1 MATILKEAPEAQAEP
16 ATIMPGYNLD
26 AEKALV
32 AKARAL
38 QPMLLANAGHG
49 DEHGV
54 LHPDVFR
61 ALGDAGFWAMAA
73 PRRWG
78 GTGTSARAMALVGF
92 ELAKGDPS
100 VGWVYTVLHGTTWVA
115 SLGPDALQEA
125 IFGASAEHPVICGI
139 ANPPGTLD
147 EVEGGYIVN
156 GRWPYASGSAHASW
170 AQLGV
175 AIRKP
180 DGTLEHGGFAYLRRE
195 QYTIDTTWHMMG
207 MKGTGSNTIVAQDV
221 FIPRDQFFHVAKIGI
236 GGHETGKRHVGEPS
250 DYWPFMPF
258 LRATAH
264 AVVAGAATAI
274 LERVRDAA
282 HKRPIVYTS
291 YGRQA
296 DCVTV
301 QAELGKA
308 AARIAAAEALTL
320 KTCDLIDQAGLE
332 RRRLT
337 PQERAQSKG
346 EGSLAVELLNEAI
359 EQLMFLAGSSAYAD
373 ANPIQRYYRDASF
386 AMRHVANL
394 PYVGY
399 EIFGKS
405 LLGTEP
411 NMSPAD
417 FI

>member
-1 MATILKEAPEAQAEP
+1 MATQLKPTAAEQFS
-16 ATIMPGYNLD
+16 GYNLE
-26 AEKALV
+26 AEKEMV
-32 AKARAL
+32 GRAREL
-38 QPMLLANAGHG
+38 QPLLLKHASHG

-54 LHPDVFR
+54 LHPDVFA
-61 ALGDAGFWAMAA
+61 ALTDAGFWAMAA

-78 GTGTSARAMALVGF
+78 GLGTSARAMSAVGY
-92 ELAKGDPS
+92 ELAKADPS

-125 IFGASAEHPVICGI
+125 IFGDSSEHPVICGI
-139 ANPPGTLD
+139 ANPPGTMEAVD
-147 EVEGGYIVN
+147 GGWIVN

-175 AIRKP
+175 AIKHK
-180 DGTLEHGGFAYLRRE
+180 DGTLEHGGFAYLRQE
-195 QYTIDTTWHMMG
+195 QYTIDNTWHMMG
-207 MKGTGSNTIVAQDV
+207 MKGTGSNTIVAENV
-221 FIPRDQFFHVAKIGI
+221 FIPKEQFYHVAKLGI
-236 GGHETGKRHVGEPS
+236 GGHEPGKRHVGEPS

-264 AVVAGAATAI
+264 AVVAGAAAAI
-274 LERVRDAA
+274 MERVIDASY
-282 HKRPIVYTS
+282 KRPIVYTS
-291 YGRQA
+291 YARQA
-296 DCVTV
+296 EAVMM
-301 QAELGKA
+301 QGELGKA
-308 AARIAAAEALTL
+308 AARVAAAEALTF
-320 KTCDLIDQAGLE
+320 KNCDLIDNAGLAQA
-332 RRRLT
+332 RLT
-337 PQERAQSKG
+337 PQQRAQSKG

-373 ANPIQRYYRDASF
+373 SNPIQRLYRDASF

-405 LLGTEP
+405 LLGVEP
-411 NMSPAD
+411 NISAPD